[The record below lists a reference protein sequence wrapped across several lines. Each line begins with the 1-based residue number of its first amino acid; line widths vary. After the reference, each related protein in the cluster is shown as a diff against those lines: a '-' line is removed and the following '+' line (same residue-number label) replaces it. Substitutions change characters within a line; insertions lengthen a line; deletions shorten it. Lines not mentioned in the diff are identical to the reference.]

1 VLPQPHGPVGS
12 PGPSE
17 ARVHFPDSD
26 QRAAELLRRLRHAA
40 MLSAEAVIVAALLML
55 FFVRVPQV
63 SGHSMAPQIDAG
75 DHVAID
81 TLAYALRI
89 ARPGGGVPLVDIA
102 LHGVARGDVIAF
114 VHGTGDDRRIYLK
127 RAIGL
132 PGDAVAISR
141 GIVSVDGR
149 ALDEPYDPQH
159 DTSAMA
165 AIRVPAGSL
174 FVLGD
179 NRGDSDDSR
188 AFGPI
193 RFADVVGRAM
203 VVLWPPGR
211 VKTIR

>member
-1 VLPQPHGPVGS
+1 MRS
-12 PGPSE
+12 PGPSD
-17 ARVHFPDSD
+17 ARVHFPDAD
-26 QRAAELLRRLRHAA
+26 ERAGELLRRLRHAA
-40 MLSAEAVIVAALLML
+40 TLSVEAVVVAALLLL
-55 FFVRVPQV
+55 FFVRMPQV

-81 TLAYALRI
+81 TLAYALRV
-89 ARPGGGVPLVDIA
+89 ARPGGGAPLVDVA

-114 VHGTGDDRRIYLK
+114 VHGSGDDRRIYLK

-132 PGDAVAISR
+132 PGDTIAISR
-141 GIVSVDGR
+141 GVVSVDGR
-149 ALDEPYDPQH
+149 MLDEPYDPQR
-159 DTSAMA
+159 DASDMA

-188 AFGPI
+188 AFGSI
-193 RFADVVGRAM
+193 AFADVVGRAM
-203 VVLWPPGR
+203 FVLWPPGR